1 MECSTFLFYFM
12 VRTMQTKAVINLKDY
27 FTLVAVWEF
36 NADYGNLIQFAR
48 LQQAI
53 ALCNQPNRWVFPTCL
68 KPNAGQKRQ
77 RKKVTSSTS
86 EKVLRLI
93 EICPGQSR
101 AFLAERLD
109 LDLAKVGQQLRRL
122 EKNGQ
127 VYPKPDPIDQR
138 IKLYFASSVPSQN
151 FRSLSYRNRNC

>member
-1 MECSTFLFYFM
+1 
-12 VRTMQTKAVINLKDY
+12 MQTKAVIDLKDY

-36 NADYGNLIQFAR
+36 NADYGNWCLIQFAR

-68 KPNAGQKRQ
+68 KPDSGQKRQ

-86 EKVLRLI
+86 EKVLKLI
-93 EICPGQSR
+93 ENCPGQSR

-109 LDLAKVGQQLRRL
+109 LSLTKVGQQLRQL

-127 VYPKPDPIDQR
+127 VYPKPDRLDQR

-151 FRSLSYRNRNC
+151 LRSLSYRNRS

>member
-1 MECSTFLFYFM
+1 MY
-12 VRTMQTKAVINLKDY
+12 TKAAVNLKDY
-27 FTLVAVWEF
+27 FTLVAIWEF
-36 NADYGNLIQFAR
+36 NADYGNWYLIQFAR

-77 RKKVTSSTS
+77 RKKATSSTS

-93 EICPGQSR
+93 EVCPGQSR

-109 LDLAKVGQQLRRL
+109 LSLAKVGQQLRRL
-122 EKNGQ
+122 EKNSQ
-127 VYPKPDPIDQR
+127 VYTQPDPIDQR
-138 IKLYFASSVPSQN
+138 IKLYFASSVRSQN
-151 FRSLSYRNRNC
+151 LKSLSYRNY